1 MDQILHDDKTLVYCV
16 PDFLKP
22 MCLYDGLCPHVLYL
36 SSSVPVPRVESQFAH
51 LYCTFVTS
59 SGTFLL
65 NAYEKEAY
73 AQCRW
78 DLQAPQER
86 LKWGK

>member
-1 MDQILHDDKTLVYCV
+1 MVQILHDDKTLVYCV

-36 SSSVPVPRVESQFAH
+36 SSRHTGLESQFAH

-78 DLQAPQER
+78 DLQEPRER